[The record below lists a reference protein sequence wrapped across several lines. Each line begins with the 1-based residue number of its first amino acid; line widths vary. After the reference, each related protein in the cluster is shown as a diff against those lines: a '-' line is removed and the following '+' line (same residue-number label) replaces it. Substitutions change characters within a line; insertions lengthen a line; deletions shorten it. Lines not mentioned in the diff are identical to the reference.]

1 MKTILTRCLVAFMLS
16 CGALVNRSVVQAA
29 IPPVQPAQ
37 RIAQSDIVVQV
48 KIVAIVAKVVA
59 NDPGHNDDYLAKVLV
74 EKSIK
79 GKARR
84 GQMLTVHYWHLRDR
98 PGGWAGPV
106 GQNVLPKSGQH
117 GTLFLKRGASIRAP
131 FELLQPNGWELK

>member
-1 MKTILTRCLVAFMLS
+1 MKTVLIRCLVIS
-16 CGALVNRSVVQAA
+16 ALICVAVGNWASVQAA
-29 IPPVQPAQ
+29 IPPLQPAQ
-37 RIAQSDIVVQV
+37 RVAQSDIVVQV

-59 NDPGHNDDYLAKVLV
+59 NDPGHNDDYMAKVLV
-74 EKSIK
+74 EKSVK

-98 PGGWAGPV
+98 PRGWAGPV
-106 GQNVLPKSGQH
+106 GQNVLPQAGQH
-117 GTLFLKRGASIRAP
+117 GTLFLKRGASAGAP